1 MKLTSLLERA
11 RRPLLALLGVVTLA
25 ASMDAS
31 AIPVFARQ
39 TGFKCVACHVGGEYP
54 QLTSL
59 GRMFKLTG

>member
-1 MKLTSLLERA
+1 MKLSNLLERA
-11 RRPLLALLGVVTLA
+11 RGSILLLLGVASLA
-25 ASMDAS
+25 VSLDAS

-59 GRMFKLTG
+59 GRMFKLT